1 MTPYIAEF
9 FNTLSSVPIV
19 LFALTALYIGFH
31 EGFRKRFLIP
41 CFFTALVGIGSIVFH
56 GTLQYW
62 GQAMDELFMV
72 YAATAYM
79 TMIAFSDRTIPARFV
94 VPAALALDAAF
105 TGAYVYLRDGPF
117 FVVFCVIFG
126 LLSTWLCYASLQM
139 HRRTF
144 SPILQ
149 RLFWAGQLTWLG
161 GFGIFWFPDKLAC
174 EWVQRFHLHAWFHLC
189 VATAPLLFL
198 THATHCFY
206 SAELAVVTGK
216 VSDNTGKLIPAPPEV
231 LRYIS
236 ERALRE
242 HIAVDVAAVSKTIAV
257 PQLFW
262 SWIPIIP
269 VSVCA
274 RAHIRSRSTTSAL
287 HHTNPLGRLR
297 SLSKSFT
304 SRSSSVSTT
313 SAIARISPGT
323 TVFTVE
329 RFFEHFPFS
338 SYALAVRIISRKLSS
353 VMDPSFAESNSS
365 ARTSGGGGG
374 GLGECVNTQ
383 RNARHGAHPHAPI
396 IASSSSSAMLSPS
409 SRATRLKFFAVTF
422 PEPSSSKS
430 ANAFRKSSSGSRP
443 KYFFVKIA
451 TKASCPT
458 RSSPPAN
465 SAINARTSAF
475 FTSNPSARSAT
486 FSSCASTEPTFST
499 SNRENASSI
508 SPRCSSVSS
517 GRTARRRRPNVGAA
531 ARDEPGAASSCDI
544 SGRLSRA
551 YYAVARVT

>member
-1 MTPYIAEF
+1 VTPYIAEF
-9 FNTLSSVPIV
+9 YNTLSSVPIV

-31 EGFRKRFLIP
+31 EGFRTRFLVP
-41 CFFTALVGIGSIVFH
+41 CLFTALVGVGSIAFH

-79 TMIAFSDRTIPARFV
+79 CMIAFSDRTIPARFV

-161 GFGIFWFPDKLAC
+161 GFGLFWFPDKLAC
-174 EWVQRFHLHAWFHLC
+174 EYVQRFHLHAWFHLC

-216 VSDNTGKLIPAPPEV
+216 VSDNAGKLIPAPPEV

-242 HIAVDVAAVSKTIAV
+242 HIAVDVAAGAPKTIAV

-262 SWIPIIP
+262 SWIPVIP

-274 RAHIRSRSTTSAL
+274 RARFRLRSTTSAL
-287 HHTNPLGRLR
+287 HHTNPPGRFR
-297 SLSKSFT
+297 SLSNSFT

-313 SAIARISPGT
+313 SATARISPENNCVHT
-323 TVFTVE
+323 RRE
-329 RFFEHFPFS
+329 ILKAFPFS
-338 SYALAVRIISRKLSS
+338 PLR
-353 VMDPSFAESNSS
+353 
-365 ARTSGGGGG
+365 
-374 GLGECVNTQ
+374 
-383 RNARHGAHPHAPI
+383 
-396 IASSSSSAMLSPS
+396 
-409 SRATRLKFFAVTF
+409 
-422 PEPSSSKS
+422 
-430 ANAFRKSSSGSRP
+430 
-443 KYFFVKIA
+443 
-451 TKASCPT
+451 
-458 RSSPPAN
+458 
-465 SAINARTSAF
+465 
-475 FTSNPSARSAT
+475 
-486 FSSCASTEPTFST
+486 
-499 SNRENASSI
+499 
-508 SPRCSSVSS
+508 
-517 GRTARRRRPNVGAA
+517 ARRPHNLEKVVERDGPFIRRVELLCTHKRWWWDW
-531 ARDEPGAASSCDI
+531 AR
-544 SGRLSRA
+544 
-551 YYAVARVT
+551 